1 MKGKKEKMSRKTFIS
16 KIRRVKCL
24 LPFYLFTFFLLT
36 SCYNQGQ
43 KTPDA
48 WDLTD
53 RQLDSI
59 SFSTTH
65 HYTRNYNFVVTA
77 NQLMLTDALT
87 DYAFDTLY
95 VSKGER
101 IVVADIQTLP
111 SDTIDSVWVKVA
123 HDELIQGWT
132 RETDLL
138 ASVSPDDPISEFID
152 VFSDTHLLIFMA
164 FCVIVGGAYAM
175 RRLLRRRAYIVHF
188 NDIDSPYPTLL
199 CVLIAASATLYASI
213 QLFGAESWRHYYF
226 HPSLN
231 PFALPLHLGLFV
243 ASVWAII
250 IVTAAAVEDTFRH
263 LHTTFDALLY
273 LAGLASVCAVLYVVF
288 SIFTLY
294 YVGYLLLLA
303 YVAFA
308 VHRYYHTTHCHYL
321 CGHCGAK
328 LRTKGS
334 CPHCGTLNV

>member
-1 MKGKKEKMSRKTFIS
+1 MRNS
-16 KIRRVKCL
+16 L
-24 LPFYLFTFFLLT
+24 LYLLVVFLLT

-43 KTPDA
+43 QTPDA

-77 NQLMLTDALT
+77 SQLPLADAMP

-95 VSKGER
+95 VTKDDR

-111 SDTIDSVWVKVA
+111 TDSIDSVWVKVA
-123 HDELIQGWT
+123 HDEMIQGWI
-132 RETDLL
+132 RESQLL
-138 ASVSPDDPISEFID
+138 DGVSPADPISQFID
-152 VFSDTHLLIFMA
+152 FFSDTHLLIFLA
-164 FCVIVGGAYAM
+164 FCVVVGGTYAM

-188 NDIDSPYPTLL
+188 NDIDSPYPTILCLL
-199 CVLIAASATLYASI
+199 VAASATLYASI

-231 PFALPLHLGLFV
+231 PFALPLHLALFV
-243 ASVWAII
+243 ASVWALV
-250 IVTAAAVEDTFRH
+250 IVTIAAVEDTFRQ
-263 LHTTFDALLY
+263 LHTTFDTLLY
-273 LAGLASVCAVLYVVF
+273 LAGLASVCAINYVVF

-294 YVGYLLLLA
+294 YIGYLLLLA
-303 YVAFA
+303 YVVFA
-308 VHRYYHTTHCHYL
+308 LYRYYHAAHCHYL

-328 LRTKGS
+328 LHAKGP
-334 CPHCGTLNV
+334 CPHCGMVNV

>member
-1 MKGKKEKMSRKTFIS
+1 MRNS
-16 KIRRVKCL
+16 L
-24 LPFYLFTFFLLT
+24 LYLLVVFLLT

-43 KTPDA
+43 QTPDA

-77 NQLMLTDALT
+77 SQLPLADAMP

-95 VSKGER
+95 VTKGDR

-111 SDTIDSVWVKVA
+111 TDSIDSVWVKVA
-123 HDELIQGWT
+123 HDEMIQGWI
-132 RETDLL
+132 RESQLL
-138 ASVSPDDPISEFID
+138 NGVSPADPISQFID
-152 VFSDTHLLIFMA
+152 FFSDTHLLIFLA
-164 FCVIVGGAYAM
+164 FCVVVGGTYAM

-188 NDIDSPYPTLL
+188 NDIDSPYPTILCLL
-199 CVLIAASATLYASI
+199 VAASATLYASI

-231 PFALPLHLGLFV
+231 PFALPLHLALFV
-243 ASVWAII
+243 ASVWALV
-250 IVTAAAVEDTFRH
+250 IVTIAAVEDTFRQ

-273 LAGLASVCAVLYVVF
+273 LAGLASVCAVNYVVF

-294 YVGYLLLLA
+294 YIGYLLLLA
-303 YVAFA
+303 YVVFA
-308 VHRYYHTTHCHYL
+308 LYRYYHAAHCHYL

-328 LRTKGS
+328 LHAKGP
-334 CPHCGTLNV
+334 CPHCGMVNV